1 MGTNFGGWYVLL
13 GNYTMKIQVNV
24 PTPKFVPTFLTFTKR
39 NFLYNAP
46 LIWKVQHCSGDY
58 QILLLYSDLTGMY
71 HYMGSLTTPGCNELV
86 MWVVMETPMHI
97 RGHGLVSAK

>member
-46 LIWKVQHCSGDY
+46 LYKLLEELYCELQKGQNIAQNIA
-58 QILLLYSDLTGMY
+58 QLIL
-71 HYMGSLTTPGCNELV
+71 C
-86 MWVVMETPMHI
+86 
-97 RGHGLVSAK
+97 R